1 MIMLMKTTGQSDTA
15 NGAISFNWD
24 VQTFEAACRPANH
37 NLTRDARRSNV
48 VLLGGCHETPDFRP
62 DQGARIALAA

>member
-1 MIMLMKTTGQSDTA
+1 MIMLMKTTGQSGTVY
-15 NGAISFNWD
+15 GAMSFSWD
-24 VQTFEAACRPANH
+24 VQEFEATCRPANH

-62 DQGARIALAA
+62 DQGARIALVA